1 MRPPIEL
8 MKTMR
13 PRARRICGSIAWV
26 TATWPVRLTSIWR
39 RKSSIGIV
47 SSGPGH
53 GDAGVV
59 DEAVEAA
66 LALRADPLGRGG
78 DLLGRR

>member
-13 PRARRICGSIAWV
+13 PRATRIAGSIAWV
-26 TATWPVRLTSIWR
+26 TATWPVTLTSTWR

-47 SSGPGH
+47 SSG
-53 GDAGVV
+53 
-59 DEAVEAA
+59 
-66 LALRADPLGRGG
+66 LGM
-78 DLLGRR
+78 